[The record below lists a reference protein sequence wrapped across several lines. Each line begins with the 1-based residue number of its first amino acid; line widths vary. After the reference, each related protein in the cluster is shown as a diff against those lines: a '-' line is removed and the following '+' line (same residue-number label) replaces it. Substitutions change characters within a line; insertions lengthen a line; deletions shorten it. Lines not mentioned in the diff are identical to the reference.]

1 MMAKIVV
8 SKPYL
13 DSKERKAVMGVLKS
27 GMLAQGPKVAELEKK
42 FAEKI
47 GTKYCIA
54 LNSGTAAL
62 HAGLYGL
69 GIKED
74 DEVITTPFTFVATA
88 NPIIMLG
95 AKPIFVDVDEK
106 TCNID
111 LTKIEE
117 KITPK
122 TKAILPVHLYGLC
135 CDMDSINAIAKK
147 HNLVVFEDACQSH
160 NAKYK
165 GKFAGNL
172 SNAGA
177 FSLYATKNMMSGEGG
192 LLTTNSEEVMER
204 AKRFRQHG
212 MQQSG
217 DYAYIDLGYNYRLTD
232 VLASIALVQLDR
244 LDTFTNKRQKNAKYL
259 IKNLK
264 GIKGLV
270 LPRIDKDYES
280 CWHQFTIRITNEFPI
295 SRDEFIAKLKENE
308 IFPGIYYPK
317 PLHLHPQFQKL
328 GYKGGDF
335 PVAEKLA
342 KEVVSLPV
350 HPLLKKEDLDRIV
363 SVIKLVSE
371 GK

>member
-1 MMAKIVV
+1 MAKIVV

-27 GMLAQGPKVAELEKK
+27 GILAQGPKVVELEKR
-42 FAEKI
+42 FAEKV

-69 GIKED
+69 KIGQG

-106 TCNID
+106 TFNID
-111 LTKIEE
+111 PTKIEE

-147 HNLVVFEDACQSH
+147 HNLVVLEDACQSH

-204 AKRFRQHG
+204 AQRFRQHG

-259 IKNLK
+259 I
-264 GIKGLV
+264 
-270 LPRIDKDYES
+270 
-280 CWHQFTIRITNEFPI
+280 
-295 SRDEFIAKLKENE
+295 
-308 IFPGIYYPK
+308 
-317 PLHLHPQFQKL
+317 
-328 GYKGGDF
+328 
-335 PVAEKLA
+335 
-342 KEVVSLPV
+342 
-350 HPLLKKEDLDRIV
+350 
-363 SVIKLVSE
+363 
-371 GK
+371 